1 MMAEEIITDKTISP
15 AFQGGVN
22 PGGWVDFRAYEI
34 KQELARVGR
43 PAELLGCLLFPAV
56 CKIMNIRELT
66 EAH

>member
-1 MMAEEIITDKTISP
+1 MVEEIITDKTISP
-15 AFQGGVN
+15 VFQGGVN

-43 PAELLGCLLFPAV
+43 PPELLGFLLFPAV

-66 EAH
+66 EVH

>member
-1 MMAEEIITDKTISP
+1 MAEEIITDKTISP
-15 AFQGGVN
+15 TFQGGVN

-56 CKIMNIRELT
+56 CKIMNFRELT